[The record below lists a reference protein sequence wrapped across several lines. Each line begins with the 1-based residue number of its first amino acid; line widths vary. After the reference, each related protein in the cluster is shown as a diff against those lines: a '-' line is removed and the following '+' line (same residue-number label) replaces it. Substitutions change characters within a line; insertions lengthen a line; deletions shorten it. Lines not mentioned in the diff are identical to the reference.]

1 MTAGS
6 TSLARRLRPHRSAD
20 RAGASSADA
29 PAPPVGPAPTFELV
43 TQAALV
49 ATAAVTDRPA
59 WLVAIAAI
67 ASVSLP
73 LHVRRYGW
81 AGALRLAPRHV
92 VAASLVRVASVLTGG
107 LGTHGVSDSALVL
120 RTVAGGAG
128 YAAFEA
134 RDRRRGRRPPLRRT
148 WPLDLGLACSAALLA
163 LAYRRGGPL
172 LTPIALVPLVIS
184 RFSYARYALA
194 RDAFQQ
200 TVAALAVVPE
210 VAGLVAVGHSE
221 RTARYAA
228 AMCDLLGL
236 PQATRERVDSAAR
249 LHHVGALT
257 VPGADEE
264 MSFLLTADV
273 IARGADVV
281 RSTGLP
287 EGVARVL
294 LAMRAVDRPSTGDCG
309 LEAAIVSVAS
319 DFDDL
324 VGEDPARAPWALS
337 LLALHVP
344 DASTRVALAALEQV
358 VSGGGHLAAPGPPAR
373 RG

>member
-1 MTAGS
+1 MTGR
-6 TSLARRLRPHRSAD
+6 LRARRAAHR
-20 RAGASSADA
+20 ADA
-29 PAPPVGPAPTFELV
+29 PAAGAPAAPVAPAPTFELV

-49 ATAAVTDRPA
+49 ATAAVTTRPA
-59 WLVAIAAI
+59 WLVAVACITT
-67 ASVSLP
+67 VSLP

-92 VAASLVRVASVLTGG
+92 VAAALVRLAAVASGG

-134 RDRRRGRRPPLRRT
+134 HDRRRGRRPPLRQT

-194 RDAFQQ
+194 RDAFHQ

-236 PQATRERVDSAAR
+236 PQTARERVESAAR

-257 VPGADEE
+257 LPGADEE
-264 MSFLLTADV
+264 MSYLLTAEV

-287 EGVARVL
+287 DGVARTL
-294 LAMRAVDRPSTGDCG
+294 LAMRAVDRPAPRDCG

-324 VGEDPARAPWALS
+324 VGDDPARAPWALA

-358 VSGGGHLAAPGPPAR
+358 VSAGGHLLAAGA
-373 RG
+373 GAGAD